1 MNLVRAEWRR
11 VNGADL
17 RRKGVDE
24 RRVMLNP
31 VNVLKAM
38 PAGPDRD
45 RIVNTLTLLAKDY
58 AQTPSGEKDTII
70 VGSL

>member
-58 AQTPSGEKDTII
+58 AQTPSGEKATII